1 MQNSTTIA
9 TYDIKPT
16 RWINMEKKFWK
27 SKTFWASLLIAGG
40 VLGKW
45 LTGDMPL
52 QEAIMGVGGALG
64 LFGVRDALK

>member
-1 MQNSTTIA
+1 
-9 TYDIKPT
+9 
-16 RWINMEKKFWK
+16 MEKKFWK